1 MILLP
6 HRQTFL
12 PALGLLAIA
21 LAGPL
26 ASSPASAQPD
36 AADVGPSSA
45 EYRVGPGDSLF
56 ISVWKE
62 EGLEQ
67 TVIVRPDGGF
77 TFPLAGEFMAAGK
90 TIAQLTD
97 EIRQRLS
104 QYIPEPPV
112 TVGVAEIRGTRIYII
127 GQVQQPGEFI
137 VNPRVDVMQAL
148 SMAGG
153 LNAFASSSGI
163 RILRRDPNGQRAI
176 PFNYDQ
182 IIRGRQLDQNIMLED
197 GDTVIVP

>member
-1 MILLP
+1 MEMLVT
-6 HRQTFL
+6 HRHRFL
-12 PALGLLAIA
+12 STLSASASLAIA
-21 LAGPL
+21 CAWLLTGPV
-26 ASSPASAQPD
+26 AHAQPESE
-36 AADVGPSSA
+36 A
-45 EYRVGPGDSLF
+45 YRVRAGDSLF
-56 ISVWKE
+56 ISVWRE

-77 TFPLAGEFMAAGK
+77 TFPLAGEFDATGK
-90 TIAQLTD
+90 TIAELTD

-127 GQVQQPGEFI
+127 GQVQEPGEFI
-137 VNPRVDVMQAL
+137 VNPTVDVMQAL

-153 LNAFASSSGI
+153 LNAFASASDI
-163 RILRRDPNGQRAI
+163 RILRRGPDGQRAI
-176 PFNYDQ
+176 QFDYGQ
-182 IIRGRQLDQNIMLED
+182 IIRGRSLDQNIMLRD